1 MAAFLGA
8 SELKPHGDGVT
19 APGPR
24 VGVIDTIRTKRFSC
38 GKLGKTCRESSL
50 ARRRERCAQENLI
63 GVPYDRGRVA
73 VSGLETTFAHLTR
86 TGNESAVELLIT
98 ALDSPEREVQAL
110 AVRAILQRNNIV
122 GKRELVRRWR
132 QLPERFRAMIA
143 ERPGRVSGA
152 ARDSILGADVQLR
165 DCGCEVALGTRDHD
179 LIPVLV
185 SAVEDKNNSQAE
197 KAAQTLLALCEM
209 LQEDLS
215 VSRTTSKARDSRA
228 VLTTITP
235 AVEASVRR
243 FEHHHRGDI
252 LEAFLL
258 LATPENRLLRAILED
273 PHHRAYLSCIS
284 LLSQSP
290 RPAVMNLVLSYLH
303 DPQAP
308 SAIHHVLARRRDIP
322 FLRLLLRQVGSDM
335 SPEVR
340 ANLRRVKSISWLR
353 GEQASLQALNDEEQT
368 NVVHL
373 TMASGL
379 DRLHSFAVLRHLL
392 LHGQLNC
399 RRAAVDALSEFRGAE
414 ANSLVMQ
421 LIQDEDPVTR
431 ARAVAQLRERGIP
444 GALTTLIVLLDTSEP
459 LVQEAAS
466 KSLSEFQFRRFYDA
480 FDHMDEATRRNAG
493 SLVRRVDDR
502 AIELLARELRA
513 PTRVRRLRAIEMA
526 VAMDATA
533 QVESV
538 LIELLS
544 GDDQRVRTEVLHAL
558 ASQGS
563 PQSKEALRER
573 LADESAIIAQAAE
586 AALRAMAEMELTR
599 GPVPVAPSAIAG
611 KIGQGPPCSEV
622 VA

>member
-1 MAAFLGA
+1 
-8 SELKPHGDGVT
+8 
-19 APGPR
+19 
-24 VGVIDTIRTKRFSC
+24 
-38 GKLGKTCRESSL
+38 
-50 ARRRERCAQENLI
+50 
-63 GVPYDRGRVA
+63 
-73 VSGLETTFAHLTR
+73 
-86 TGNESAVELLIT
+86 
-98 ALDSPEREVQAL
+98 
-110 AVRAILQRNNIV
+110 
-122 GKRELVRRWR
+122 
-132 QLPERFRAMIA
+132 
-143 ERPGRVSGA
+143 
-152 ARDSILGADVQLR
+152 
-165 DCGCEVALGTRDHD
+165 
-179 LIPVLV
+179 
-185 SAVEDKNNSQAE
+185 
-197 KAAQTLLALCEM
+197 
-209 LQEDLS
+209 
-215 VSRTTSKARDSRA
+215 
-228 VLTTITP
+228 
-235 AVEASVRR
+235 
-243 FEHHHRGDI
+243 
-252 LEAFLL
+252 
-258 LATPENRLLRAILED
+258 
-273 PHHRAYLSCIS
+273 
-284 LLSQSP
+284 
-290 RPAVMNLVLSYLH
+290 MNLVLSYLH